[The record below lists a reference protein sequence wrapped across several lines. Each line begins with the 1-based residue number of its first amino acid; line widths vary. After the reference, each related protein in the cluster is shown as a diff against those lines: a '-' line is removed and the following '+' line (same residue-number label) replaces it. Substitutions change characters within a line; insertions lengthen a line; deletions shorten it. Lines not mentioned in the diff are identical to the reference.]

1 MNLKDLKIDGVSYKK
16 LFSENED
23 LKQIQEENIFKYL
36 KENRNLFLLRE
47 TLDEVPM
54 EITYLNRKVINR
66 IDNHNPLRL
75 IEGCLNIRNP
85 REVRKVLKT

>member
-36 KENRNLFLLRE
+36 KENRNLFFTKR
-47 TLDEVPM
+47 
-54 EITYLNRKVINR
+54 
-66 IDNHNPLRL
+66 
-75 IEGCLNIRNP
+75 NIG
-85 REVRKVLKT
+85 